1 MIRLLTANDTLT
13 GDVIW
18 WTGKGWSLNLADAV
32 ALGAEGDAL
41 LAETVAA
48 ENVNDPNI
56 IEAEAGTPPRPRT
69 MRERIRGFG
78 PTVRA
83 DLARAAAPHPDQKLA
98 QAGAA

>member
-1 MIRLLTANDTLT
+1 VIRLLTANDTLT

-18 WTGKGWSLNLADAV
+18 WTGKGWSLQLADAV
-32 ALGAEGDAL
+32 ALGADGDAL

-48 ENVNDPNI
+48 ETVNDPAI
-56 IEAEAGTPPRPRT
+56 IEAQAGAPPRPRT

-83 DLARAAAPHPDQKLA
+83 DLARADAPHPD
-98 QAGAA
+98 AADTNAKAA

>member
-18 WTGKGWSLNLADAV
+18 WTGTGWSLRIADAA
-32 ALGAEGDAL
+32 ALGADGDAL
-41 LAETVAA
+41 FAETVAA
-48 ENVNDPNI
+48 ENVNDPAI
-56 IEAEAGTPPRPRT
+56 IDAEPGNPPRPRT

-83 DLARAAAPHPDQKLA
+83 DLARAEAPHPVTAEK
-98 QAGAA
+98 AA

>member
-18 WTGKGWSLNLADAV
+18 WTGSGWSLNLGDAV
-32 ALGAEGDAL
+32 ALGADGDAL
-41 LAETVAA
+41 LADTIAA
-48 ENVNDPNI
+48 ENVNDPAVI
-56 IEAEAGTPPRPRT
+56 DAEAGHPPRPRT

-83 DLARAAAPHPDQKLA
+83 DLARAQAPHPDTAEK
-98 QAGAA
+98 AA

>member
-1 MIRLLTANDTLT
+1 MIQLLTANDTHT

-18 WTGKGWSLNLADAV
+18 WTGTGWSLNLADAV
-32 ALGAEGDAL
+32 ALGADGEAL
-41 LAETVAA
+41 LKQTVAA
-48 ENVNDPNI
+48 EEVNDPAI

-83 DLARAAAPHPDQKLA
+83 DLARPAAPHPDLTK
-98 QAGAA
+98 AA